1 MGKRIVGLV
10 AFQERAEAIFISV
23 LASHPFYR
31 RMGIASFI
39 LDYAAKL
46 ARKLGKMSLELAV
59 LKVNKPALKLYNN
72 FGFHLKEEKRR
83 SYVLQYHF

>member
-1 MGKRIVGLV
+1 L
-10 AFQERAEAIFISV
+10 QENAEALFISV

-39 LDYAAKL
+39 LERTVTL
-46 ARKLGKMSLELAV
+46 ARKRGKTSLELAV
-59 LKVNKPALKLYNN
+59 LKANTPAMRLYHN

-83 SYVLQYHF
+83 SHILQYWLKP